1 MRGRCAIGGSSGN
14 LGEHSRA
21 EQRRVRD
28 DGREILKPPAVFSFL
43 INFQAFKLPVQ
54 LNLYSEGVRR
64 EDL

>member
-1 MRGRCAIGGSSGN
+1 MRGQCAIGRFPDN
-14 LGEHSRA
+14 RGEHSRA

-28 DGREILKPPAVFSFL
+28 NGREILKPPAVFSIL